1 MADTSI
7 QSEITVSSDFVIAK
21 DFKIDGDIYTKDE
34 VSQTYKKLDL
44 QADLDFK
51 AFIARMPAY
60 YNRPNL
66 PTSNHTT
73 ITIPANTQ
81 VNIDNAG
88 YVSTDDK
95 TLDISTLGDASSRAG
110 KDFYIYAVTT
120 SAGELD
126 FVLSA
131 NSTVPD
137 TYNAD
142 NSRKIGG
149 FHCLCLATGDLG
161 ESHPL
166 SNYATGDVLPRS
178 IWDLNHR
185 PDCKYP
191 EGKVY
196 NPGAKIWSSI
206 YLLTWEGTGTS
217 QILKSTFGG
226 VTADGTSKEK
236 FDWYKF
242 AYVLAKQGERM
253 PTQREFINL
262 SLGSNQNTVIQGAS
276 DPNTTGGHTDTTGR
290 RMISYDG
297 NEDCC
302 GVLWQWSE
310 EPGGA
315 NGADWAGLNDTIFP
329 TIYPDEIDG
338 DTYYQSRRGL
348 FGGACGLGSR
358 CGSLCSN
365 WNNSGSNLNWNIA
378 ARSVAPCLPVF
389 NMYGLF
395 QS

>member
-1 MADTSI
+1 MAETSI
-7 QSEITVSSDFVIAK
+7 QSEITVSSDSVIAK
-21 DFKIDGDIYTKDE
+21 DLKIDGNIYTKDE
-34 VSQTYKKLDL
+34 ASQTYKKLDL

-226 VTADGTSKEK
+226 VTADGTSEEK

-315 NGADWAGLNDTIFP
+315 NGADWAGLNDTI
-329 TIYPDEIDG
+329 YPDEIDG

-348 FGGACGLGSR
+348 FGGACDYGSL
-358 CGSLCSN
+358 CGSLCSD
-365 WNNSGSNLNWNIA
+365 WADLGSALGWRLA

-389 NMYGLF
+389 KL
-395 QS
+395 S

>member
-1 MADTSI
+1 MAETSI
-7 QSEITVSSDFVIAK
+7 QSEITVSSDSVIAK
-21 DFKIDGDIYTKDE
+21 DLKIDGNIYTKDE
-34 VSQTYKKLDL
+34 ASQTYKKLDL

-226 VTADGTSKEK
+226 VTADGTSEEK

-262 SLGSNQNTVIQGAS
+262 SLGSNQNTVIQEAS

-315 NGADWAGLNDTIFP
+315 NGADWAGLNDTI
-329 TIYPDEIDG
+329 YPDEIDG
-338 DTYYQSRRGL
+338 DTYYQSRRGF
-348 FGGACGLGSR
+348 FGGSCVLGSR
-358 CGSLCSN
+358 CGSLCSD
-365 WNNSGSNLNWNIA
+365 WYASGSHLPWNIA

-389 NMYGLF
+389 KL
-395 QS
+395 S

>member
-1 MADTSI
+1 MAETSI
-7 QSEITVSSDFVIAK
+7 QSEITVSSDSVIAK
-21 DFKIDGDIYTKDE
+21 DLKIDGNIYTKDE
-34 VSQTYKKLDL
+34 ASQTYKKLDL

-226 VTADGTSKEK
+226 VTADGTSEEK

-315 NGADWAGLNDTIFP
+315 NGADWAGLNDTI
-329 TIYPDEIDG
+329 YPDEIDG

-348 FGGACGLGSR
+348 FGGHCDCGSR
-358 CGSLCSN
+358 CGSLCSH
-365 WNNSGSNLNWNIA
+365 WISSGSSLSWDIA

-389 NMYGLF
+389 KL
-395 QS
+395 S

>member
-1 MADTSI
+1 MAETSI
-7 QSEITVSSDFVIAK
+7 QSEITVSSDSVIAK
-21 DFKIDGDIYTKDE
+21 DLKIDGNIYTKDE
-34 VSQTYKKLDL
+34 ASQTYKKLDL

-226 VTADGTSKEK
+226 VTADGTSEEK

-315 NGADWAGLNDTIFP
+315 NGADWAGLNDTI
-329 TIYPDEIDG
+329 YPDEIDG

-348 FGGACGLGSR
+348 FGGGCADGSR
-358 CGSLCSN
+358 CGSLCSD
-365 WNNSGSNLNWNIA
+365 WRNSGSYLYWAIA

-389 NMYGLF
+389 KL
-395 QS
+395 S

>member
-1 MADTSI
+1 MAETSI
-7 QSEITVSSDFVIAK
+7 QSEITVSSDSVIAK
-21 DFKIDGDIYTKDE
+21 DLKIDGNIYTKDE
-34 VSQTYKKLDL
+34 ASQTYKKLDL

-226 VTADGTSKEK
+226 VTADGTSEEK

-315 NGADWAGLNDTIFP
+315 NGADWAGLNDTI
-329 TIYPDEIDG
+329 YPDEIDG

-348 FGGACGLGSR
+348 FGGRCDAGSH
-358 CGSLCSN
+358 CGSLCSG
-365 WNNSGSNLNWNIA
+365 WGASGSGLSWGFA

-389 NMYGLF
+389 KL
-395 QS
+395 S

>member
-1 MADTSI
+1 MAETSI
-7 QSEITVSSDFVIAK
+7 QSEITVSSDSVIAK
-21 DFKIDGDIYTKDE
+21 DLKIDGNIYTKDE
-34 VSQTYKKLDL
+34 ASQIYKKLDL

-226 VTADGTSKEK
+226 VTADGTSEEK

-315 NGADWAGLNDTIFP
+315 NGADWAGLNDTI
-329 TIYPDEIDG
+329 YPDEIDG

-348 FGGACGLGSR
+348 FGGGCGHGSR
-358 CGSLCSN
+358 CGSLCSH
-365 WNNSGSNLNWNIA
+365 WYLSGSDLAWYIA

-389 NMYGLF
+389 KL
-395 QS
+395 S

>member
-1 MADTSI
+1 MAETSI
-7 QSEITVSSDFVIAK
+7 QSEITVSSDSVIAK
-21 DFKIDGDIYTKDE
+21 DLKIDGNIYTKDE
-34 VSQTYKKLDL
+34 ASQTYKKLDL

-226 VTADGTSKEK
+226 VTADGTSEEK

-315 NGADWAGLNDTIFP
+315 NGADWAGLNDTI
-329 TIYPDEIDG
+329 YPDEIDG
-338 DTYYQSRRGL
+338 DTYYQSRRGF
-348 FGGACGLGSR
+348 FGGRCVIGSR
-358 CGSLCSN
+358 CGSLCSA
-365 WNNSGSNLNWNIA
+365 WGYSGSDLDWSIA

-389 NMYGLF
+389 KL
-395 QS
+395 S